1 MTTQQRQIVYV
12 GTYTEGWGNPAPRDE
27 SMFVYEFD
35 PSNGSLKLL
44 RTINGVRNPSFLTVT
59 KDHIFSVNEL
69 GEFKGVPGGGATAIN
84 RATGQIIN
92 QQPTHGADSCN
103 IILDPSGRWL
113 FTANYTSGSIT
124 VFPVKANGQL
134 GEAAQVVQDHGH
146 GVNPDRQEGPH
157 IHCVGFAPDGR
168 YVFASDLGLDQIK
181 IFTLDLSS
189 GQLTPNDPAWATTEP
204 GAGPRHFLFHP
215 NGRYLYVTTELSAT
229 VAVFAY
235 DAGRGTLTPIQ
246 TIPTLP
252 ADYKGKNLTAD
263 IHIASSGRFLYVSNR
278 GYDSIVVYSV
288 DAATGRLTLVE
299 SVSAGG
305 KTPRNFAFDLT
316 ECYLLVAHQDSASIT
331 TFHVDQTSGKL
342 TPTGQRVSLP
352 YPVCVK
358 VVPDV

>member
-1 MTTQQRQIVYV
+1 MTTARQIVYV
-12 GTYTEGWGNPAPRDE
+12 GTYTEGWGNPVPRDE
-27 SMFVYEFD
+27 GIFVYAFD
-35 PSNGSLKLL
+35 PSNGSLKFL

-59 KDHIFSVNEL
+59 QDYIFSVNEL
-69 GEFKGVPGGGATAIN
+69 SEFKGVFGSGATAIN

-124 VFPVKANGQL
+124 VFPVQTNGQL
-134 GEAAQVVQDHGH
+134 GEAVQVVQDHGH
-146 GVNPDRQEGPH
+146 GANPERQEGPH
-157 IHCVGFAPDGR
+157 VHCVAFAPDGR

-181 IFTLDLSS
+181 IFTLDPSS
-189 GQLTPNDPAWATTEP
+189 GQLTPNDPPFAPTKP

-215 NGRYLYVTTELSAT
+215 NGRYFYATTELSAT

-235 DAGRGTLTPIQ
+235 DAARGALTPLQ

-252 ADYKGKNLTAD
+252 ADYTGKNLTAD

-278 GYDSIVVYSV
+278 GHDSIVVYAI
-288 DAATGRLTLVE
+288 DAETGQLTLVE
-299 SVSAGG
+299 FISADG

-316 ECYLLVAHQDSASIT
+316 ERYLLVAHQDSASLA
-331 TFHVDQTSGKL
+331 TFHVDQASGKL
-342 TPTGQRVSLP
+342 APTGERVSLP